1 MSKIAKQIVSVGVI
15 ALLLFILLVAV
26 TRAQNEQSNEIVA
39 SGGTFT
45 LQKTVV
51 AGGGL
56 EKQTQPIGE
65 HGTAGQAVAGHSS
78 LGGQY
83 RLRSGFWTPDDFM
96 PTAANVVI
104 GGRVATVQGR
114 GIVNVVVVLMAQ
126 NGSVRTTATSTL
138 GYYKFNDVPAGESYI
153 VSVMTKRYEFPESSR
168 MIQATDDV
176 TDCNFV
182 AVPIS

>member
-26 TRAQNEQSNEIVA
+26 TRAQEQESNEIVA

-65 HGTAGQAVAGHSS
+65 HGTTGQAVAGHFS

-83 RLRSGFWTPDDFM
+83 RLRSGFWTPEDFA
-96 PTAANVVI
+96 PTAATVVV
-104 GGRVATVQGR
+104 GGRVATAEGR
-114 GIVNVVVVLMAQ
+114 GVVNVVVMLMAQ
-126 NGSVRTTATSTL
+126 DGSVRTTATSTM
-138 GYYKFNDVPAGESYI
+138 GYYSFSGVAAGPSYV
-153 VSVMTKRYEFPESSR
+153 VSLISKRYEFPEPSR
-168 MIQATDDV
+168 MIQVVDDV
-176 TDCNFV
+176 TDCNFL